1 MFTYVN
7 SRGCQDDMSQKW
19 KSAQIPMEKHSPFKC
34 LFSKAWKQS
43 LAHITSIA
51 TKKCIWMSLNFRFTW
66 FSSHLPLKIIIHC
79 VNDQPV
85 SSVTTHSQQSVI
97 NLSSHFSLFWGWWP
111 ALWALSQKFA
121 NRKYFNLNLYPTGK
135 YESFKFFQSIFFS
148 VTFSKQR

>member
-97 NLSSHFSLFWGWWP
+97 NLSSHFSEVDGL
-111 ALWALSQKFA
+111 LNEHWAK
-121 NRKYFNLNLYPTGK
+121 NLQIENISTSIYIQL
-135 YESFKFFQSIFFS
+135 ESMSPSNFFS
-148 VTFSKQR
+148 QFFFFSYIQ